1 MPNKPIKQGHKLFA
15 LAEHGYV
22 WTFIWSSCLNGIV
35 DRYRWPGLS
44 HTGSMVLDMV
54 CKLPGLSSSQA
65 VPPTANPGAD
75 ESLYNIYFD
84 NYFST
89 VALFE
94 ALRNL
99 RCVALHYP

>member
-1 MPNKPIKQGHKLFA
+1 MPNKPIKQGYKLFA

-22 WTFIWSSCLNGIV
+22 WTFTW
-35 DRYRWPGLS
+35 
-44 HTGSMVLDMV
+44 
-54 CKLPGLSSSQA
+54 LSSSQA